1 MSDEEPTPEEAPKHG
16 LGERIR
22 EHLKAAEVAAEE
34 SAAYGWVT
42 EAVEAVEAAVNP
54 KHELG
59 PQKDEAKQE
68 EPDTP
73 ADETARSEEPG
84 EHASAG

>member
-1 MSDEEPTPEEAPKHG
+1 MADKEPTPEEKPKHG

-22 EHLKAAEVAAEE
+22 EHLQAAEVAAEE

-42 EAVEAVEAAVNP
+42 EAVEALEAAVNP

-59 PQKDEAKQE
+59 PQKHDDEHEKSDAPTGEQTPSNE
-68 EPDTP
+68 AGDT
-73 ADETARSEEPG
+73 TSQR
-84 EHASAG
+84 